1 MKNKINSFLA
11 CAVIYFAFGTASFSQ
26 TSTGELRGKITDKL
40 SGEPVPGAVVAFELN
55 GKLDGV
61 QSDSLGEYKIKPIA
75 TGTYTLRFSFIGY
88 NTYEIANVRVSDGEQ
103 VRLNA
108 ELSFNNELPIVIKY
122 EYAIP
127 LMPINPNTPF
137 IMAGEDV
144 KHAVSPNVNYITSL
158 APKTFQSDNGEPISL
173 AGSRYSSTKF
183 YVDGVPVPGEPV
195 VPGCAIDQVSVY
207 SGSMPAC
214 YGDATGGVVIITTK
228 SYKFR

>member
-11 CAVIYFAFGTASFSQ
+11 CAVLCIASCTTSFSQ
-26 TSTGELRGKITDKL
+26 TSTGELRGKIMDKL
-40 SGEPVPGAVVAFELN
+40 SGEPIPGAVVSFEQN
-55 GKLDGV
+55 GRLDGV
-61 QSDSLGEYKIKPIA
+61 QSDSLGEYKIKPIG
-75 TGTYTLRFSFIGY
+75 TGTYTVKFSFIGY
-88 NTYEIANVRVSDGEQ
+88 NAHEIANVRVSDGEQ

-108 ELSFNNELPIVIKY
+108 ELSFNNELPIVEMIDYK
-122 EYAIP
+122 IP

-137 IMAGEDV
+137 IIAGDDI

-158 APKTFQSDNGEPISL
+158 APRTFQSDNGEPISL

-183 YVDGVPVPGEPV
+183 YVDGMPVAGEPN

-228 SYKFR
+228 GFKFR